1 MMSMEL
7 PKPLTALSIRSQK
20 SDKSC
25 HLGRVPSRADN
36 CGAAAEIKFFCCMRV
51 RPHDGDSIVASW
63 GATVG
68 AVGVGAE
75 TFTTRAGQRVG

>member
-1 MMSMEL
+1 MWEESKLLMSMEL

-25 HLGRVPSRADN
+25 HLGRVLSRADN
-36 CGAAAEIKFFCCMRV
+36 CGAAADVKFVYCMRV
-51 RPHDGDSIVASW
+51 RPCDSDSIVASW

-68 AVGVGAE
+68 AV
-75 TFTTRAGQRVG
+75 